1 MEKNLYFRKVKNF
14 FDFTLFENLFLF
26 IKGLFDIVFKVN
38 SDLFPESFAALRIR
52 IIMILSIYLIRKL
65 KKNLLFLSSKII

>member
-1 MEKNLYFRKVKNF
+1 MEKNLYFRKVNFF

-38 SDLFPESFAALRIR
+38 SDLFPKSFATLRIR
-52 IIMILSIYLIRKL
+52 IIMIFSIYLIRKL
-65 KKNLLFLSSKII
+65 KKIYCF